1 MSEVTAKLQWING
14 LQFNVNLPESRK
26 VELNSADEMGK
37 AFTPMELFLVALA
50 GCSAMDLQWI
60 MEKQRQKVDK
70 FEVSIRG
77 VRRDEDP
84 RYYESIT
91 VEYSITGQ
99 NISKDTV
106 ERAIRLSHE
115 KYCSVKAMIK
125 DSVRIDIS
133 YAIADSQGTKQ
144 KFHYP
149 ALTTPIT
156 QSH

>member
-1 MSEVTAKLQWING
+1 VSEVTAKLEWVSG
-14 LQFNVNLPESRK
+14 LQFNVNLPESRT
-26 VELNSADEMGK
+26 VELNSAEEMGK
-37 AFTPMELFLVALA
+37 AFTPVELFLVALA

-84 RYYESIT
+84 RYFERII
-91 VEYSITGQ
+91 VEYSFIGQ
-99 NISKDTV
+99 NISKDAV
-106 ERAIRLSHE
+106 ERAVRLSHE

-125 DSVRIDIS
+125 DSVRVDIS
-133 YAIADSQGTKQ
+133 YTITDNQGTKQ
-144 KFHYP
+144 KFHYLALAAP
-149 ALTTPIT
+149 AT

>member
-1 MSEVTAKLQWING
+1 MPEVTAKLEWVNG
-14 LQFNVNLPESRK
+14 LQFNVNLPESRT
-26 VELNSADEMGK
+26 VELNSAEEMGK

-77 VRRDEDP
+77 ERRGEDP
-84 RYYESIT
+84 RYYESIN
-91 VEYSITGQ
+91 VEYSFTGQ
-99 NISKDTV
+99 NISKDAV

-125 DSVRIDIS
+125 DSVRVDIS
-133 YAIADSQGTKQ
+133 YTITDNQGTKQ

>member
-1 MSEVTAKLQWING
+1 MSEVTAKLEWVNG
-14 LQFNVNLPESRK
+14 LQFNVNLPESRT
-26 VELNSADEMGK
+26 VELNSAEEIGE

-84 RYYESIT
+84 RYFERII
-91 VEYSITGQ
+91 VEYSFIGQ
-99 NISKDTV
+99 NISKDAV
-106 ERAIRLSHE
+106 ERAVRLSHE

-125 DSVRIDIS
+125 DSVRVDIS
-133 YAIADSQGTKQ
+133 YTITDNQGTKQ
-144 KFHYP
+144 KFHYLALAAP
-149 ALTTPIT
+149 AT